1 MTKEEKLLNYI
12 QDNIDDWTNEAIYD
26 YNLYGV
32 VDYETAKKLIL
43 FGANTIAYEEDTYY
57 TKKDT

>member
-32 VDYETAKKLIL
+32 VDYETSKKLIL
-43 FGANTIAYEEDTYY
+43 FGASTIAYERDT
-57 TKKDT
+57 